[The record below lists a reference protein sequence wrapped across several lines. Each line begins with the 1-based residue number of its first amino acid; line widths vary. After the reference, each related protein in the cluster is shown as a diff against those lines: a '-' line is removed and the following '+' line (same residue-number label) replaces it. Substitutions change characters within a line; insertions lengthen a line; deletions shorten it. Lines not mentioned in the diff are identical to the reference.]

1 MPSISASELER
12 RLNDALRNHF
22 GADSLLQVQ
31 ALADDTLSISAAPAD
46 IEALIRDVAS
56 REAAKQG
63 VTIDSVQLS
72 LQQCDAHALAAEVQ
86 LRARKLFLAATIRIT
101 AQFDL
106 DEQLNARI
114 SGARCTGDGAIATLA
129 CGFLAPHLQKIDGRT
144 FPLISLPLG
153 EVPLRDVQM
162 SVGDRL
168 TVTAQFE
175 SGREA

>member
-31 ALADDTLSISAAPAD
+31 ALADDTLSISAAPGD
-46 IEALIRDVAS
+46 IEALIGKVAS
-56 REAAKQG
+56 VEAAKQG
-63 VTIDSVQLS
+63 VTIDTVQLNLQPRDSHS
-72 LQQCDAHALAAEVQ
+72 LVAEVQ
-86 LRARKLFLAATIRIT
+86 LRARKLFLSATIRIT
-101 AQFDL
+101 AQLDL

-129 CGFLAPHLQKIDGRT
+129 CGFLAPHLQKIDGRS
-144 FPLISLPLG
+144 FPLMSFPLG
-153 EVPLRDVQM
+153 EARLRDVQM

-168 TVTAQFE
+168 TVTAHFGGG
-175 SGREA
+175 SAA